1 MLVWKTQTLNVNVA
15 SLRYRALLPLRYLQR
30 LGLRSVIYSGADPVA
45 LSPEATA
52 IIFVKSFLA
61 EDVATCEQAY
71 QLGVPIIL
79 DLCDNIFIEEYA
91 TDSRYVPAQ
100 NFRVMAAR
108 AATIVTTGE
117 ALKAAVERYLA
128 SFGLEV
134 PVVVIPDG
142 NETLADI
149 QAAFD
154 STRQQRLSRGMWQL
168 LKKLQ
173 WPAKALRRSYG
184 RPKRLM
190 SPVKQ
195 LLKRSH
201 RKASQLLNLE
211 KPMETVTGAVADTGC
226 ETTDCET
233 VDESLAVSQP
243 VSSNQHKKKQ
253 VQPTPLI
260 AKAWPPAAPG
270 VKTVLWFGNHGAK
283 YGNFGM
289 LNILSVAPALA
300 AIAQTQP
307 LRLMVVS
314 NSREKYDEHI
324 APLPFATDYL
334 PWHPRKIYDYIGA
347 SDVVIVPN
355 SQSVYSI
362 CKSANRAVLALSQGV
377 PVVASST
384 PALAPFAGCVWLDD
398 WEIGLRAYLGQSA
411 VGRSHIARAQAVIA
425 ECYSGEAI
433 AQSWL
438 TLLSELSAQ
447 ANRPATTLRSR

>member
-15 SLRYRALLPLRYLQR
+15 SLRYRALFPLQYLQR
-30 LGLRSVIYSGADPVA
+30 LGLRSAIYSGADPVL
-45 LSPEATA
+45 LSAEVTA
-52 IIFVKSFLA
+52 VIFVKSFLA

-91 TDSRYVPAQ
+91 ADSHYVPAQ
-100 NFRVMAAR
+100 NFRVMAQR
-108 AATIVTTGE
+108 AAAIVTTGE
-117 ALKAAVERYLA
+117 ALRAAVERYLA
-128 SFGLEV
+128 SFGSEV

-154 STRQQRLSRGMWQL
+154 STRQQRLSRGMRQL
-168 LKKLQ
+168 LKKLR

-184 RPKRLM
+184 QTKRWI
-190 SPVKQ
+190 SPAKR

-201 RKASQLLNLE
+201 RKISKLLNFE
-211 KPMETVTGAVADTGC
+211 RPIETVIDTAADTSCVPAGC
-226 ETTDCET
+226 VE
-233 VDESLAVSQP
+233 ESITVSQP
-243 VSSNQHKKKQ
+243 VSFDQRKKKL

-260 AKAWPPAAPG
+260 AQAWRPAAPG

-289 LNILSVAPALA
+289 LNILAVAPALKTL
-300 AIAQTQP
+300 AQAQP

-314 NSREKYDEHI
+314 NSREKYDEQI
-324 APLPFATDYL
+324 APLPFDTDYL

-398 WEIGLRAYLGQSA
+398 WEGGLRAYLSQPA
-411 VGRSHIARAQAVIA
+411 VARSHVLQAQAVIA

-438 TLLSELSAQ
+438 KLLGQVGAD
-447 ANRPATTLRSR
+447 RPLTPLQSQ